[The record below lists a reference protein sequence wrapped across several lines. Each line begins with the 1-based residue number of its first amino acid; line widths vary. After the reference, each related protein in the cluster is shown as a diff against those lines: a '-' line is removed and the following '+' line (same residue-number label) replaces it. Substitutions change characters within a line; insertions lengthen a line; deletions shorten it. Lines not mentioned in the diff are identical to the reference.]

1 MAVPSV
7 RSPVLVTFTPPGTAS
22 RTAVT
27 VFTGQG
33 AGVYLVFSILTFQVP
48 RELSAPK
55 AAAAELI
62 AKTIRAKLKILRMG
76 TLLEIE
82 LTVHS
87 GDSQNLGAFCMP
99 VKPEVERLAAAIFR
113 QALR

>member
-1 MAVPSV
+1 MAVPSI
-7 RSPVLVTFTPPGTAS
+7 RSPVLVTLTPPGTAS

-55 AAAAELI
+55 AAAAEVI

-76 TLLEIE
+76 LSLDIE
-82 LTVHS
+82 LTVLYW
-87 GDSQNLGAFCMP
+87 DPQNLGAFCMP
-99 VKPEVERLAAAIFR
+99 VKLQMERLAAAIVC
-113 QALR
+113 QPLR